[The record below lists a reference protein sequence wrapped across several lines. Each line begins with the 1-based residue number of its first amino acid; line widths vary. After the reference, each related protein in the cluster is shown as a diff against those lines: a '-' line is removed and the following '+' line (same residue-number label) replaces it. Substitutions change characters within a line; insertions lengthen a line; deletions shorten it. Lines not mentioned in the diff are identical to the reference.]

1 MRTAAAE
8 IPRQRFFDLAVGR
21 FGIFIQQGFA
31 RHDHAVDAVA
41 TLGRL
46 LIDEGL
52 LNFVHLLGRAQAFE
66 RSNRFILHRAHR
78 SDTGAD
84 GIAVHDD
91 RACAALS
98 ETAAEFRPV
107 QPEIVTESVEQR
119 HIGLGLDRLIF
130 AIHAERYFCHVN
142 TPLELLRARANFQ
155 RSFLIIGLGQA
166 TRDEAAVTWYAIA
179 TALKFNQRSRALS
192 WRSRRSS
199 KNCAGVALFAS
210 GTVSERKS
218 RMPCM
223 PDAEIIRSR
232 RKPALRKNS

>member
-66 RSNRFILHRAHR
+66 RSNRFILHGAHR

-166 TRDEAAVTWYAIA
+166 TRDEAAVTSVCYRH
-179 TALKFNQRSRALS
+179 RSKIQS
-192 WRSRRSS
+192 TF
-199 KNCAGVALFAS
+199 AGVELAQQAIVKELRRRGSFRFGNCFGEKIQNALY
-210 GTVSERKS
+210 T
-218 RMPCM
+218 
-223 PDAEIIRSR
+223 
-232 RKPALRKNS
+232 